1 MMQAQVNLSCIKLI
15 IKKMQKKF
23 KYFIYSLVILLTIA
37 IGNGIY
43 ADISVEDLKNEYAN
57 EHSKFIEVDEMN
69 VHYRDEG
76 EGFPIV
82 LIHGTAASLHTWD
95 AWTDVLIKTNR
106 VIRMDLPAF
115 GITGPNKNADY
126 SIEAYTTF
134 LQSFLEKIGLE
145 KFHLAG
151 NSLGGNIA
159 WNYTADYPDKV
170 EKLIL
175 LDSSGL
181 PTNKSQP
188 AIFKMAKT
196 PLLNSLFLYITP
208 RFLIKKNIEE
218 VYEDDSKITDK
229 LINRYHK
236 MALRVG
242 NRQAFIDRAKTDF
255 KPDAIANQNK
265 LKSIQTPTLLIWGAK
280 DLWIP
285 LDNGIRMD
293 RILVN
298 STLKVIENSGH
309 VPMEENPIESLKL
322 MNEFL
327 FTSEINKK

>member
-1 MMQAQVNLSCIKLI
+1 MKKKSKQKYFLYALI
-15 IKKMQKKF
+15 ILLIVLIKGA
-23 KYFIYSLVILLTIA
+23 IYS
-37 IGNGIY
+37 
-43 ADISVEDLKNEYAN
+43 DISVEELKKEYAN
-57 EHSKFIEVDEMN
+57 EHSKFIEINEMQ
-69 VHYRDEG
+69 VHFRDEG

-82 LIHGTAASLHTWD
+82 LVHGTASSLHTWD
-95 AWTDVLIKTNR
+95 AWTNELKKTNR

-126 SIEAYTTF
+126 SIESYTTF
-134 LQSFLEKIGLE
+134 LHSFVEKLNLE

-159 WNYTADYPDKV
+159 WNYAAEHPAKV

-175 LDSSGL
+175 VDASGL
-181 PTNKSQP
+181 PTNKEPP

-196 PLLNSLFLYITP
+196 PVLRSLFLYVTP
-208 RFLIKKNIEE
+208 KMLIAKNIKE
-218 VYEDDSKITDK
+218 VYEDDDKVTDE
-229 LINRYHK
+229 LVTRYHK
-236 MALRVG
+236 MALRAG

-255 KPDAIANQNK
+255 KLDAKINTDR

-285 LDNGIRMD
+285 LDNGKRMN

-298 STLKVIENSGH
+298 SKLEVLENSGH
-309 VPMEENPIESLKL
+309 VPMEENPKESLELLK
-322 MNEFL
+322 NFL
-327 FTSEINKK
+327 F

>member
-1 MMQAQVNLSCIKLI
+1 MM
-15 IKKMQKKF
+15 KKS
-23 KYFIYSLVILLTIA
+23 KYFVYLFIILLTFV
-37 IGNGIY
+37 IGNSFY
-43 ADISVEDLKNEYAN
+43 SDISVEDLKNEFTN
-57 EHSKFIEVDEMN
+57 EHSQFIEIDEVN

-134 LQSFLEKIGLE
+134 LHSFLEKLKLE

-151 NSLGGNIA
+151 NSLGGHIA
-159 WNYTADYPDKV
+159 WNYTADYPSKV

-175 LDSSGL
+175 VDASGL

-196 PLLNSLFLYITP
+196 PILNSLFLYITP

-218 VYEDDSKITDK
+218 VYEDDSKITDE

-242 NRQAFIDRAKTDF
+242 NRKAFIDRAKTDF
-255 KPDAIANQNK
+255 KLDTQVNLEK

-285 LDNGIRMD
+285 LANGIRMNE
-293 RILVN
+293 ILVN
-298 STLKVIENSGH
+298 SKLEVLENSGH
-309 VPMEENPIESLKL
+309 VPMEENPRESLKL

>member
-1 MMQAQVNLSCIKLI
+1 M
-15 IKKMQKKF
+15 KKKS
-23 KYFIYSLVILLTIA
+23 KYFIYSLIILLIFV
-37 IGNGIY
+37 IGNGVY
-43 ADISVEDLKNEYAN
+43 ADISVKDLKNEFAN
-57 EHSKFIEVDEMN
+57 EHSQFIEIDEMN

-95 AWTDVLIKTNR
+95 DWTDELKRTNR

-126 SIEAYTTF
+126 SLQAYTDF
-134 LQSFLEKIGLE
+134 LNSFIEKLKLK

-159 WNYTADYPDKV
+159 WNYAADYPQKI

-175 LDSSGL
+175 VDASGL
-181 PTNKSQP
+181 PTNKQP
-188 AIFKMAKT
+188 PSIFKMAKT
-196 PLLNSLFLYITP
+196 PLLKTLFLYVTP
-208 RFLIKKNIEE
+208 KILIKKNIKE
-218 VYEDDSKITDK
+218 VYADDSKITDE
-229 LINRYHK
+229 LVDRYHK

-242 NRQAFIDRAKTDF
+242 NRKAFIDRAKTDF
-255 KPDAIANQNK
+255 GLDSTVNINK
-265 LKSIQTPTLLIWGAK
+265 LKTIMTPTLLIWGAL

-298 STLKVIENSGH
+298 SSLKVLENSGH
-309 VPMEENPIESLKL
+309 VPMEENPEESLKL
-322 MNEFL
+322 MTDFL
-327 FTSEINKK
+327 LEKELN

>member
-1 MMQAQVNLSCIKLI
+1 
-15 IKKMQKKF
+15 MQKKI
-23 KYFIYSLVILLTIA
+23 KYFIYSLIILLTFA
-37 IGNGIY
+37 IGNSIY
-43 ADISVEDLKNEYAN
+43 ADISVEDLKKEYTNEQ
-57 EHSKFIEVDEMN
+57 SQFIEVDEIN
-69 VHYRDEG
+69 VHFRDEG

-95 AWTDVLIKTNR
+95 AWTDELKKTNR

-134 LQSFLEKIGLE
+134 LHSFLEKLKLE

-159 WNYTADYPDKV
+159 WNYTADYPSKV

-175 LDSSGL
+175 VDASGL

-196 PLLNSLFLYITP
+196 PILNSLFLYITP

-218 VYEDDSKITDK
+218 VYEDDSKITDE

-242 NRQAFIDRAKTDF
+242 NRKAFIDRAKTDF
-255 KPDAIANQNK
+255 KLDTQVNLEK
-265 LKSIQTPTLLIWGAK
+265 LKSIQTSTLLIWGAK

-285 LDNGIRMD
+285 IANGIRMNE
-293 RILVN
+293 ILVN
-298 STLKVIENSGH
+298 SKLEVLENSGH
-309 VPMEENPIESLKL
+309 LPMEENPRESLKL
-322 MNEFL
+322 MNDFL

>member
-1 MMQAQVNLSCIKLI
+1 MKKKSKQKYFLYALI
-15 IKKMQKKF
+15 ILLIVLIKGA
-23 KYFIYSLVILLTIA
+23 IYS
-37 IGNGIY
+37 
-43 ADISVEDLKNEYAN
+43 DISVEELKKEYAN
-57 EHSKFIEVDEMN
+57 EHSKFIEINEMQ
-69 VHYRDEG
+69 VHFRDEG

-82 LIHGTAASLHTWD
+82 LVHGTASSLHTWD
-95 AWTDVLIKTNR
+95 AWTNELKKTNR

-126 SIEAYTTF
+126 SIESYTTF
-134 LQSFLEKIGLE
+134 LHSFVEKLNLE

-159 WNYTADYPDKV
+159 WNYAAEHPAKV

-175 LDSSGL
+175 VDASGL
-181 PTNKSQP
+181 PTNKEPP

-196 PLLNSLFLYITP
+196 PVLRSLFLYVTPKMLIT
-208 RFLIKKNIEE
+208 KNIKE
-218 VYEDDSKITDK
+218 VYADDDKVTDE
-229 LINRYHK
+229 LVTRYHK
-236 MALRVG
+236 MALRAG

-255 KPDAIANQNK
+255 KLDAKINADR

-285 LDNGIRMD
+285 LNNGKRMN

-298 STLKVIENSGH
+298 SKLEVLENSGH
-309 VPMEENPIESLKL
+309 VPMEENPKESLELLK
-322 MNEFL
+322 NFL
-327 FTSEINKK
+327 F

>member
-1 MMQAQVNLSCIKLI
+1 M
-15 IKKMQKKF
+15 
-23 KYFIYSLVILLTIA
+23 YSLIILLTFA

-57 EHSKFIEVDEMN
+57 EHSQFIEVNEMG

-95 AWTDVLIKTNR
+95 AWTDELKKTNR

-134 LQSFLEKIGLE
+134 LHSFLEKLKLE

-159 WNYTADYPDKV
+159 WNYTADYPEKV

-175 LDSSGL
+175 VDASGL

-196 PLLNSLFLYITP
+196 PILKSLFLYVTP
-208 RFLIKKNIEE
+208 KMLIKKNIEE
-218 VYEDDSKITDK
+218 VYADDSKITEE
-229 LINRYHK
+229 LVNRYHK

-242 NRQAFIDRAKTDF
+242 NRKAFIDRAKTDF
-255 KPDAIANQNK
+255 GLDSVENINK
-265 LKSIQTPTLLIWGAK
+265 LKTIMTPTLLIWGAQ

-285 LDNGIRMD
+285 LANGIRMD

-298 STLKVIENSGH
+298 STLKVLENSGH
-309 VPMEENPIESLKL
+309 VPMEENPKESLKL
-322 MNEFL
+322 MRDFL
-327 FTSEINKK
+327 N

>member
-1 MMQAQVNLSCIKLI
+1 
-15 IKKMQKKF
+15 MQKKI
-23 KYFIYSLVILLTIA
+23 KYFIYSLIILLTFA
-37 IGNGIY
+37 IGNSIY
-43 ADISVEDLKNEYAN
+43 ADISVEDLKKEYTNEQ
-57 EHSKFIEVDEMN
+57 SQFIEVDEMN
-69 VHYRDEG
+69 VHFRDEG

-95 AWTDVLIKTNR
+95 AWTDELKKTNR

-134 LQSFLEKIGLE
+134 LHSFLEKLKLE

-159 WNYTADYPDKV
+159 WDYTADYPSKV

-175 LDSSGL
+175 VDASGL

-196 PLLNSLFLYITP
+196 PILNSLFLYITP

-218 VYEDDSKITDK
+218 VYEDDSKITDE

-242 NRQAFIDRAKTDF
+242 NRKAFIDRAKTDF
-255 KPDAIANQNK
+255 KLDAQVNLEK

-285 LDNGIRMD
+285 IANGIRMNE
-293 RILVN
+293 ILVN
-298 STLKVIENSGH
+298 SKLEVLENSGH
-309 VPMEENPIESLKL
+309 VPMEENPRESLKL
-322 MNEFL
+322 MNDFL

>member
-1 MMQAQVNLSCIKLI
+1 M
-15 IKKMQKKF
+15 IKKS
-23 KYFIYSLVILLTIA
+23 KYFIYLFIILLTSV
-37 IGNGIY
+37 IGNSFY
-43 ADISVEDLKNEYAN
+43 SDISVEDLKNEFTN
-57 EHSKFIEVDEMN
+57 EHSQFIEIDEVN

-95 AWTDVLIKTNR
+95 AWTDELKKTNR

-134 LQSFLEKIGLE
+134 LHSFLEKLKLE

-159 WNYTADYPDKV
+159 WNYTADYPSKV

-175 LDSSGL
+175 VDASGL

-196 PLLNSLFLYITP
+196 PILNSLFLYITP

-218 VYEDDSKITDK
+218 VYEDDSKITDE

-242 NRQAFIDRAKTDF
+242 NRKAFIDRAKTDF
-255 KPDAIANQNK
+255 KLDTQVNLEK

-285 LDNGIRMD
+285 IANGIRMNE
-293 RILVN
+293 ILVN
-298 STLKVIENSGH
+298 SKLEVLENSGH
-309 VPMEENPIESLKL
+309 VPMEENPKESLKL
-322 MNEFL
+322 MNDFL

>member
-1 MMQAQVNLSCIKLI
+1 MM
-15 IKKMQKKF
+15 KKS
-23 KYFIYSLVILLTIA
+23 KYFIYLFIILLTFV
-37 IGNGIY
+37 IGNSFY
-43 ADISVEDLKNEYAN
+43 SDISVEDLKNEFTN
-57 EHSKFIEVDEMN
+57 EHSQFIEIDEVN

-134 LQSFLEKIGLE
+134 LHSFLEKLKLE

-151 NSLGGNIA
+151 NSLGGHIA
-159 WNYTADYPDKV
+159 WNYTADYPSKV

-175 LDSSGL
+175 VDASGL

-196 PLLNSLFLYITP
+196 PILNSLFLYITP

-218 VYEDDSKITDK
+218 VYEDDSKITDE

-242 NRQAFIDRAKTDF
+242 NRKAFIDRAKTDF
-255 KPDAIANQNK
+255 KLDTQVNLEK

-285 LDNGIRMD
+285 LANGIRMNE
-293 RILVN
+293 ILVN
-298 STLKVIENSGH
+298 SKLEVLENSGH
-309 VPMEENPIESLKL
+309 VPMEENPRESLKL

>member
-1 MMQAQVNLSCIKLI
+1 M
-15 IKKMQKKF
+15 IKKS
-23 KYFIYSLVILLTIA
+23 KYFIYLFIILLTSV
-37 IGNGIY
+37 IGNSFY
-43 ADISVEDLKNEYAN
+43 SDISVEDLKIEFTN
-57 EHSKFIEVDEMN
+57 EHSQFIEIDEVN

-95 AWTDVLIKTNR
+95 AWTDELKKTNR

-126 SIEAYTTF
+126 SIGAYTTF
-134 LQSFLEKIGLE
+134 LHSFLEKLKLE
-145 KFHLAG
+145 KFHIAG

-159 WNYTADYPDKV
+159 WNYTADYPNKV

-175 LDSSGL
+175 VDASGL

-196 PLLNSLFLYITP
+196 PILNSLFLYITP

-218 VYEDDSKITDK
+218 VYEDDSKITDE

-242 NRQAFIDRAKTDF
+242 NRKAFIDRAKTDF
-255 KPDAIANQNK
+255 KLDTQVNLEK

-285 LDNGIRMD
+285 IANGIRMNE
-293 RILVN
+293 ILVN
-298 STLKVIENSGH
+298 SKLEVLENSGH

-327 FTSEINKK
+327 FTSEINK

>member
-1 MMQAQVNLSCIKLI
+1 M
-15 IKKMQKKF
+15 IKKS
-23 KYFIYSLVILLTIA
+23 KYFIYLFIILLTSV
-37 IGNGIY
+37 IGNSFY
-43 ADISVEDLKNEYAN
+43 SDISVEDLKNEFTN
-57 EHSKFIEVDEMN
+57 EHSQFIEIDEVN

-95 AWTDVLIKTNR
+95 AWTDELKKTNR

-134 LQSFLEKIGLE
+134 LHSFLEKLKLE

-159 WNYTADYPDKV
+159 WNYTADYPSKV

-175 LDSSGL
+175 VDASGL
-181 PTNKSQP
+181 PTNKSQS

-196 PLLNSLFLYITP
+196 PILNSLFLYITP

-218 VYEDDSKITDK
+218 VYEDDSKITDE

-242 NRQAFIDRAKTDF
+242 NRKAFIDRAKTDF
-255 KPDAIANQNK
+255 KLDTQVNLEK

-285 LDNGIRMD
+285 IANGIRMNE
-293 RILVN
+293 ILVN
-298 STLKVIENSGH
+298 SKLEVLKNSGH
-309 VPMEENPIESLKL
+309 VPMEENPKESLKL
-322 MNEFL
+322 MNDFL